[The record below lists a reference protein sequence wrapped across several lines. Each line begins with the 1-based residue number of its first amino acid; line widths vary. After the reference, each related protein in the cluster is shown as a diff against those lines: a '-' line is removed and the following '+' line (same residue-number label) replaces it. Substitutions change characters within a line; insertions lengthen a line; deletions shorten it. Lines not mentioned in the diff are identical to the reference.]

1 MPSMIILDTNVIS
14 EIMRPQPNA
23 KVLAWIDAQH
33 VQTLCTTSITWCE
46 LALGLA
52 DMPDGKRKEG
62 LRLTLNAIQE
72 RMLTGRI
79 LAFDEAAA
87 TLFGPL
93 MIKTQRLGQ
102 GMSMADGQIAA
113 IAQERRMPV
122 ATRDT
127 APFLAAGLKVTNP
140 WD

>member
-1 MPSMIILDTNVIS
+1 MASMIILDTNVIS
-14 EIMRPQPNA
+14 EIMRPQPSA
-23 KVLAWIDAQH
+23 RVLAWLDAQH

-46 LALGLA
+46 LTLGLA
-52 DMPDGKRKEG
+52 DMPNGKRKEG
-62 LRLTLNAIQE
+62 LQITLDAIHE
-72 RMLTGRI
+72 RMLKGRI

-87 TLFGPL
+87 ALFGSL
-93 MIKTQRLGQ
+93 MIKTQRLGH

-127 APFLAAGLKVTNP
+127 VPFLAAGLKVINP